1 MEADVDDEQ
10 LAEIVREDGGLDEIL
25 PEQEPPLP

>member
-10 LAEIVREDGGLDEIL
+10 LDQLAREDGGLDEIL